1 MSQLGKPDDQYVR
14 ARRALPD
21 AAIALDDHLDA
32 VVLVGAQALY
42 LHTGD
47 ADLAVAEFTTDA
59 DLVIHPNDIA
69 DDPLIADLLEP
80 VGFSKD
86 QQPGQWL
93 SPDRC
98 RVDLMVPEQ
107 LAGSGTRGA
116 ALGAHGRHTARRAR
130 GLEATLVDCQRA
142 TIKALDPV
150 DARSVE
156 MNVAGPGALL
166 VAKVHK
172 IADRSTT
179 PDRLSD
185 KDALDVLR
193 LLQCVPIAE
202 FTSRIQRLQ
211 AHKLSGDV
219 TDEAILHMG
228 SLFGT
233 NESVGVGMAVRA
245 AVPLESADVIAS
257 SITILARDLLEE
269 LNAGTRR
276 KRPTSFAAWR
286 SRSGSGSC
294 TTSAARRAAT
304 SPCRR
309 SMPRRSSR

>member
-1 MSQLGKPDDQYVR
+1 MSQLGKPDDLYIR
-14 ARRALPD
+14 ARRALLD
-21 AAIALDDHLDA
+21 AAEALAEHLRA

-59 DLVIHPNDIA
+59 DLVIRPSDLA

-86 QQPGQWL
+86 GQPGQWL
-93 SPDRC
+93 SADGC

-116 ALGAHGRHTARRAR
+116 ELGAHGRHTARRAG
-130 GLEATLVDCQRA
+130 GLEATLIDCERA
-142 TIKALDPV
+142 TITALDPD

-179 PDRLSD
+179 PNRLSD

-202 FTSRIQRLQ
+202 FRSRIVRLK

-219 TDEAILHMG
+219 TDEAMLQMS
-228 SLFGT
+228 SLFADE
-233 NESVGVGMAVRA
+233 ESVGVRMAVRA
-245 AVPLESADVIAS
+245 AAPLEEADVIAS
-257 SITILARDLLEE
+257 SIMILASDLLDD
-269 LNAGTRR
+269 LNV
-276 KRPTSFAAWR
+276 
-286 SRSGSGSC
+286 
-294 TTSAARRAAT
+294 
-304 SPCRR
+304 
-309 SMPRRSSR
+309 